1 MKFIAFTIITITLVL
16 VFAMAVQPGYAQ
28 LTQDEIDLDGFV
40 IMPETLLYKIMKGES
55 DYVLVDV
62 RPVEEYRTGH
72 VVGAMNLPLNDGTF
86 MKKRGE
92 LPRSKEVIFISSDGL
107 DALKALRILRDDDY
121 NNNYDSL
128 REMSSIEGG
137 MDNWLY
143 DDYLTQE

>member
-1 MKFIAFTIITITLVL
+1 MKLIAFTIITITLVL
-16 VFAMAVQPGYAQ
+16 VFATAVQPGYAQ

>member
-1 MKFIAFTIITITLVL
+1 MKLIAFTIMTITLVL
-16 VFAMAVQPGYAQ
+16 VFATAVQPGYAQ

-107 DALKALRILRDDDY
+107 DALKALRILRYDDY